1 MRFLVLS
8 NTAGNGHNAMG
19 NAVIEYLKKDGHE
32 TKIVDYLKP
41 TKIRSKISHEWYFW
55 FLSHFPKLSAKIY
68 NNLLDRDITKD
79 SNFALKYMTN
89 SKKANQQ
96 IIDVI
101 NEFQPDVIYCTH
113 IYTAYK
119 ISEMKKAGEL
129 KKVLTFFIVSDYE
142 LIPCMEFTTHI
153 DYIITPTTDVHDK
166 LYKMGFKEEQ
176 LLPIG
181 ITVNNKFST
190 HLDTK
195 ENTRLSLGLKENLP
209 TFLIM
214 NGGIGFGNTLKL
226 LEEINEIEDKNFQLI
241 IVNGENKKMKD
252 KIDLFLSKNP
262 DLNCLN
268 LGYSTNVDVLMDAS
282 DLLIGKIGGVAIA
295 EAFNKELPILVSGNA
310 PFQEWSNVLYLQEK
324 NAILYAINEIETK
337 NYLEELI
344 LNPNKL
350 EELKKNVK
358 SIAMPNATKD
368 FADYLYSSLKKEGN

>member
-142 LIPCMEFTTHI
+142 LIPCMEYTTHI

-324 NAILYAINEIETK
+324 NAIYDFVSIDC
-337 NYLEELI
+337 
-344 LNPNKL
+344 
-350 EELKKNVK
+350 LKKTRMVRKN
-358 SIAMPNATKD
+358 D
-368 FADYLYSSLKKEGN
+368 GNFN

>member
-1 MRFLVLS
+1 
-8 NTAGNGHNAMG
+8 
-19 NAVIEYLKKDGHE
+19 
-32 TKIVDYLKP
+32 
-41 TKIRSKISHEWYFW
+41 
-55 FLSHFPKLSAKIY
+55 
-68 NNLLDRDITKD
+68 
-79 SNFALKYMTN
+79 
-89 SKKANQQ
+89 
-96 IIDVI
+96 
-101 NEFQPDVIYCTH
+101 
-113 IYTAYK
+113 
-119 ISEMKKAGEL
+119 MKKAGEL

-142 LIPCMEFTTHI
+142 LIPCMEYTTHI

-166 LYKMGFKEEQ
+166 LFKMGFKEEQ

-310 PFQEWSNVLYLQEK
+310 PFQEWSNVLYLKEK
-324 NAILYAINEIETK
+324 NAILYAKDEKETK
-337 NYLEELI
+337 NHLEDLL

-350 EELKKNVK
+350 EELKINVQT
-358 SIAMPNATKD
+358 IAMPNATKD
-368 FADYLYSSLKKEGN
+368 FVNYIYSSLKKEGN